1 MEPTYRY
8 SESTIRPEQVQIS
21 GDTVYLRKDIKES
34 KREDIDG
41 GTVSYWTYQEAAL
54 STEEFNKNASALLM
68 AGQMNGDGD
77 RLAIME
83 AMADMYD
90 VLAMLME

>member
-1 MEPTYRY
+1 
-8 SESTIRPEQVQIS
+8 
-21 GDTVYLRKDIKES
+21 
-34 KREDIDG
+34 
-41 GTVSYWTYQEAAL
+41 
-54 STEEFNKNASALLM
+54 M
-68 AGQMNGDGD
+68 AGQMNGNGD

>member
-8 SESTIRPEQVQIS
+8 SESTVRPEQVQIS

-34 KREDIDG
+34 KREDMDG
-41 GTVSYWTYQEAAL
+41 GTVSYWTYQEAAM
-54 STEEFNKNASALLM
+54 STEEFNRNSSALLLKR
-68 AGQMNGDGD
+68 QLNSDGD
-77 RLAIME
+77 MLAIME

-90 VLAMLME
+90 VLAILME

>member
-1 MEPTYRY
+1 METTYRY
-8 SESTIRPEQVQIS
+8 SESTVRPEQVQIS

-34 KREDIDG
+34 KREDMDG
-41 GTVSYWTYQEAAL
+41 GTVSYWTYQEAAM
-54 STEEFNKNASALLM
+54 STEEFNRNSSALLLKR
-68 AGQMNGDGD
+68 QLNSDGD
-77 RLAIME
+77 MLAIME

>member
-8 SESTIRPEQVQIS
+8 SESTVRPEQVQVS

-34 KREDIDG
+34 KREDMDG
-41 GTVSYWTYQEAAL
+41 GTVSYWTYQEAAM
-54 STEEFNKNASALLM
+54 STEEFNRNSSALLLKR
-68 AGQMNGDGD
+68 QLNSDGD
-77 RLAIME
+77 MLAIME

>member
-34 KREDIDG
+34 KREDMDG
-41 GTVSYWTYQEAAL
+41 ATVSYWTYQEAAL
-54 STEEFNKNASALLM
+54 STAEFNKNASALLM
-68 AGQMNGDGD
+68 AGH

>member
-1 MEPTYRY
+1 MEPEYRY
-8 SESTIRPEQVQIS
+8 SESTVRPQQVQIS

-34 KREDIDG
+34 KREDMDG
-41 GTVSYWTYQEAAL
+41 GTVSYWTYQEAAM
-54 STEEFNKNASALLM
+54 STEEFNRNSSALLLKR
-68 AGQMNGDGD
+68 QLNSDGD
-77 RLAIME
+77 MLAIME

>member
-1 MEPTYRY
+1 MEPEYRY
-8 SESTIRPEQVQIS
+8 SESTVRPEQVQIS

-34 KREDIDG
+34 KREDMDG
-41 GTVSYWTYQEAAL
+41 GTVSYWTYQEAAM
-54 STEEFNKNASALLM
+54 STEEFNRNSSALLLKR
-68 AGQMNGDGD
+68 QLNSDGD
-77 RLAIME
+77 MLAIME

>member
-8 SESTIRPEQVQIS
+8 SESTVRPEQVQIS
-21 GDTVYLRKDIKES
+21 SDTVYLRKDIKES
-34 KREDIDG
+34 KREDMNG
-41 GTVSYWTYQEAAL
+41 GTVSYWTYQEAAM
-54 STEEFNKNASALLM
+54 STEEFNRNSSALLLKR
-68 AGQMNGDGD
+68 QLNSDGD
-77 RLAIME
+77 MLAIME

>member
-8 SESTIRPEQVQIS
+8 SESTVRPEQVQIS
-21 GDTVYLRKDIKES
+21 GDTLYLRKDIKES
-34 KREDIDG
+34 KHEDMDG
-41 GTVSYWTYQEAAL
+41 GTVRYWTYQEAAM
-54 STEEFNKNASALLM
+54 STEEFNRNSSALLLKR
-68 AGQMNGDGD
+68 QLNSDGD
-77 RLAIME
+77 MLAIME

>member
-8 SESTIRPEQVQIS
+8 SESTVRPEQVQIS

-34 KREDIDG
+34 KREDMDG
-41 GTVSYWTYQEAAL
+41 RTVSYWTYQEAAM
-54 STEEFNKNASALLM
+54 STEEFNRNSSDLLLKR
-68 AGQMNGDGD
+68 QLNSDGD
-77 RLAIME
+77 MLAIME

>member
-8 SESTIRPEQVQIS
+8 SESTVRPEQVQIS

-34 KREDIDG
+34 KREDMDG
-41 GTVSYWTYQEAAL
+41 GTVSYWTYQEAAM
-54 STEEFNKNASALLM
+54 STEEFNRNSSALLLKR
-68 AGQMNGDGD
+68 QLNSDGD
-77 RLAIME
+77 MLAIME

>member
-1 MEPTYRY
+1 METTYRY
-8 SESTIRPEQVQIS
+8 SESTVRPEQVQIS

-34 KREDIDG
+34 KREDMDG
-41 GTVSYWTYQEAAL
+41 ATVSYWTYQEAAL
-54 STEEFNKNASALLM
+54 STAEFNKNASALLM
-68 AGQMNGDGD
+68 AGQMNGNGD

>member
-1 MEPTYRY
+1 METTYRY
-8 SESTIRPEQVQIS
+8 SESTVRPEQVQIS

-34 KREDIDG
+34 KREDMD
-41 GTVSYWTYQEAAL
+41 
-54 STEEFNKNASALLM
+54 ALLLKR
-68 AGQMNGDGD
+68 QLNSDGD
-77 RLAIME
+77 MLAIME

>member
-8 SESTIRPEQVQIS
+8 SESTVRPEQVQIS
-21 GDTVYLRKDIKES
+21 SDTVYLRKDIKES
-34 KREDIDG
+34 KREDMDG
-41 GTVSYWTYQEAAL
+41 GTVSYWTYQEAAM
-54 STEEFNKNASALLM
+54 STEEFNRNSSALLLKR
-68 AGQMNGDGD
+68 QLNSDGD
-77 RLAIME
+77 MLAIME

>member
-8 SESTIRPEQVQIS
+8 SESTVRPEQVQIS

-34 KREDIDG
+34 KREDMNG
-41 GTVSYWTYQEAAL
+41 GTVSYWTYQEAAM
-54 STEEFNKNASALLM
+54 STEEFNRNSSALLLKR
-68 AGQMNGDGD
+68 QLNSDGD
-77 RLAIME
+77 MLAIME

>member
-8 SESTIRPEQVQIS
+8 SESTVRPEQVQIS

-34 KREDIDG
+34 KREDMDG
-41 GTVSYWTYQEAAL
+41 GTVSYWTYQEAAM
-54 STEEFNKNASALLM
+54 STEEFNRNSSDLLLKR
-68 AGQMNGDGD
+68 QLNSDGD
-77 RLAIME
+77 MLAIME

>member
-8 SESTIRPEQVQIS
+8 SESTVRPEQVQIS
-21 GDTVYLRKDIKES
+21 GDTAYLRKDIKES
-34 KREDIDG
+34 KREDMDG
-41 GTVSYWTYQEAAL
+41 GTVSYWTYQEAAM
-54 STEEFNKNASALLM
+54 STEEFNRNSSALLLKR
-68 AGQMNGDGD
+68 QLNSDGD
-77 RLAIME
+77 MLAIME

>member
-8 SESTIRPEQVQIS
+8 SESTVRPEQVQIS

-34 KREDIDG
+34 KREDMDG
-41 GTVSYWTYQEAAL
+41 GTVSYWTYQEAAM
-54 STEEFNKNASALLM
+54 STEEFNRNSSALILKR
-68 AGQMNGDGD
+68 QLNSDGD
-77 RLAIME
+77 MLAIME

>member
-8 SESTIRPEQVQIS
+8 SESTVRPEQVQIS

-34 KREDIDG
+34 KREDMDG
-41 GTVSYWTYQEAAL
+41 GTVSYWTYQEAAM
-54 STEEFNKNASALLM
+54 STEEFNRNSSALLLKR
-68 AGQMNGDGD
+68 QLNSNGDM
-77 RLAIME
+77 LAIME

>member
-8 SESTIRPEQVQIS
+8 SESTVRPEQVQIS

-34 KREDIDG
+34 KREDMDG
-41 GTVSYWTYQEAAL
+41 GTVSYWTYQEAAM
-54 STEEFNKNASALLM
+54 STEEFNRNSSALLLKR
-68 AGQMNGDGD
+68 QLNSDGD